1 MKESNTNGKQKDVED
16 KVPSVRSEDIAAHL
30 FRVAQRSGTAATR
43 RQITHYLVCRRC
55 ESLPRARQ
63 HTLTRSALQ
72 IGITPLGLQI
82 WCTRHEMNVAL
93 IDFEHTRHSVIFN
106 ANCLSVTP
114 PAKPVFPVPK
124 KTEKKKSRT
133 KTYPFVMNSGSN
145 LSILEA

>member
-1 MKESNTNGKQKDVED
+1 MKESNINGKQTDVEN

-30 FRVAQRSGTAATR
+30 FRVAKRSGTAATR
-43 RQITHYLVCRRC
+43 RQITHYLVCRKC

-63 HTLTRSALQ
+63 HTLKRSALQ

-93 IDFEHTRHSVIFN
+93 IDFDHTRHSVAFS

-114 PAKPVFPVPK
+114 PANPVFPVPK
-124 KTEKKKSRT
+124 KIVKKKSRS
-133 KTYPFVMNSGSN
+133 KTYPFVLNSGSN
-145 LSILEA
+145 LSVIDA